1 MLVLSGLDPS
11 GGAGI
16 QADIQAITSLGCHP
30 LPVLTCLTVQD
41 TRNVYGAE
49 AVNPELIR
57 QQLKCISED
66 APIHAVKTGALGS
79 AAVVDVL
86 AEFLEKHPD
95 IPIITD
101 PVIKAAGGGDLAND
115 ELLAAMKQRLFPL
128 AEMITPNGI
137 ELALLGESENPDEAA
152 RKLLE
157 KGCTSVLA
165 TGGHGTGIRITNTL
179 YSHSPAPMSWDIERI
194 GGEYH
199 GTGCTL
205 AAAIAAGRAQG
216 LSPRAAISQAQ
227 NYVHRT
233 ILHALEVGR
242 GQPVPDRG
250 ILWER

>member
-1 MLVLSGLDPS
+1 MLSGLDPS

-30 LPVLTCLTVQD
+30 LPVLSCLTVQD

-49 AVNPELIR
+49 TVSPELIR
-57 QQLKCISED
+57 QQLSCVADD
-66 APIHAVKTGALGS
+66 APIHAIKTGALGS
-79 AAVVDVL
+79 AAVVDILVD
-86 AEFLEKHPD
+86 FLEKHPN
-95 IPIITD
+95 IPVITD
-101 PVIKAAGGGDLAND
+101 PVIKAAGGGDLADD
-115 ELLAAMKQRLFPL
+115 ELLAAMKDRLFPL

-137 ELALLGESENPDEAA
+137 ELGLLGQSDDPAEAA
-152 RKLLE
+152 RKLLD
-157 KGCTSVLA
+157 KGCASVLA
-165 TGGHGTGIRITNTL
+165 TGGHGTGIHITNTL
-179 YSHSPAPMSWDIERI
+179 YNHLPTPMSWDVERI

-216 LSPRAAISQAQ
+216 LSARAAISQAQ

-233 ILHALEVGR
+233 ILHALEVGG